1 MQTTHTIN
9 WDHTTSPGC
18 GHPGG
23 RAMGTCPATWPAG
36 SPRPVAAYCRADGGA
51 VPTTL
56 SPNVPPP
63 ASLYSP
69 GWDADEVAGGSVGGG
84 AVAASVAGGRSDACR
99 ASMSRSNQAS
109 CSGENGVSPALRS
122 SSDIGPAVGER
133 ITRKNTTH
141 SCR

>member
-1 MQTTHTIN
+1 MSYAIEANDTHDKLGPYNQPRLT
-9 WDHTTSPGC
+9 GC

-23 RAMGTCPATWPAG
+23 RAMGTCPVTWPAG

-69 GWDADEVAGGSVGGG
+69 GWDADEVSGGSVG
-84 AVAASVAGGRSDACR
+84 VAPEKTGCRPRCGRR
-99 ASMSRSNQAS
+99 PT
-109 CSGENGVSPALRS
+109 SGQPL
-122 SSDIGPAVGER
+122 ER
-133 ITRKNTTH
+133 ESLEKIQRTLADDRDPQD
-141 SCR
+141 